1 MNKIDIGRNRRQR
14 ERLNLSL
21 TIRVSGRE
29 ADAEI
34 WEETTRSIDV
44 TPFGAG
50 FILSRPIK
58 IGRLLLLT
66 LPMPRQ
72 LRCYDHLEANYQ
84 VWCLVRH
91 VRAMK
96 GETSDHTVYS
106 IGVAFIGKYPP
117 ASYND
122 YPETLYEA
130 QEPNEVGF
138 WRLSEVNP
146 KISKNTEEPNSQ
158 KKTFTVRNQ
167 LRHSIPIGVMIEVFG
182 ESGETIA
189 SELTETENISPTG
202 ASVFTTLEI
211 DNGRFV
217 RISSELHNISLV
229 AIVRARKNN
238 KDGSTRLH
246 LEFIDHQFPL
256 QEIEKRR

>member
-1 MNKIDIGRNRRQR
+1 MNKLDIGRNRRQR

-21 TIRVSGRE
+21 TIRVSCQE
-29 ADAEI
+29 ANAEI
-34 WEETTRSIDV
+34 WEETTQSIDV

-50 FILSRPIK
+50 FTLSRPIK

-72 LRCYDHLEANYQ
+72 LRCYDHLETNYQ
-84 VWCLVRH
+84 VWCVVRH
-91 VRAMK
+91 VRVIK
-96 GETSDHTVYS
+96 GNELYHDVYS

-130 QEPNEVGF
+130 VEPNEVGF
-138 WRLSEVNP
+138 WRLVEANSKVVKNVEEP
-146 KISKNTEEPNSQ
+146 GEKKNTFAERS
-158 KKTFTVRNQ
+158 Q
-167 LRHSIPIGVMIEVFG
+167 LRHSIPIAVMIEVFN

-211 DNGRFV
+211 DSGRFV
-217 RISSELHNISLV
+217 RISSESHNISLV
-229 AIVRARKNN
+229 AIVRARKNGE
-238 KDGSTRLH
+238 DGNTRLH
-246 LEFIDHQFPL
+246 LEFIDRQFPL
-256 QEIEKRR
+256 EQIKNK